1 MLAAVG
7 PLQNQRHGQ
16 PRQRQVTQFLELFMT
31 AASLG
36 VISMTMINGY
46 YPTYEDH
53 MLAVAEKI
61 RLDYELIVSRGMV
74 LQ

>member
-1 MLAAVG
+1 
-7 PLQNQRHGQ
+7 
-16 PRQRQVTQFLELFMT
+16 MT
-31 AASLG
+31 AASPG
-36 VISMTMINGY
+36 VISMTMINDY

-61 RLDYELIVSRGMV
+61 RLDYELIVSKGMV